1 AIGPLPTGVVEGR
14 GQGVHRE
21 DRLSH
26 PGRTDAVNPVLV
38 NRYQV
43 DIVKPSLNL
52 IYIVSYIALRY
63 MKQIRRYWLKSM
75 YFVSFHSTQRHFLE
89 LL

>member
-1 AIGPLPTGVVEGR
+1 PTGVVEGR

-38 NRYQV
+38 NRYLYV
-43 DIVKPSLNL
+43 SGIKKNSSLF
-52 IYIVSYIALRY
+52 IA
-63 MKQIRRYWLKSM
+63 M
-75 YFVSFHSTQRHFLE
+75 LE
-89 LL
+89 KRKYSPEQY

>member
-1 AIGPLPTGVVEGR
+1 VVEGR

-38 NRYQV
+38 NRYDTMV
-43 DIVKPSLNL
+43 EEVKTAFGDAHAINILQHKN
-52 IYIVSYIALRY
+52 
-63 MKQIRRYWLKSM
+63 
-75 YFVSFHSTQRHFLE
+75 FLAARKFADMFDRGE
-89 LL
+89 L

>member
-1 AIGPLPTGVVEGR
+1 RQAIGPLPTGVVEGR

-38 NRYQV
+38 NRYRSLATRLATTFCV
-43 DIVKPSLNL
+43 MKKNALFNVKYCS
-52 IYIVSYIALRY
+52 
-63 MKQIRRYWLKSM
+63 
-75 YFVSFHSTQRHFLE
+75 
-89 LL
+89 

>member
-1 AIGPLPTGVVEGR
+1 QAIGPLPTGVVEGR

-38 NRYQV
+38 NRYAERACNQAILAAMGSN
-43 DIVKPSLNL
+43 DETLL
-52 IYIVSYIALRY
+52 A
-63 MKQIRRYWLKSM
+63 
-75 YFVSFHSTQRHFLE
+75 QRDKACAAVR
-89 LL
+89 

>member
-1 AIGPLPTGVVEGR
+1 RQAIGPLPTGVVEGR

-38 NRYQV
+38 NRYQLM
-43 DIVKPSLNL
+43 SL
-52 IYIVSYIALRY
+52 
-63 MKQIRRYWLKSM
+63 
-75 YFVSFHSTQRHFLE
+75 SFLNCDGDCIEINKISITFMVLF
-89 LL
+89 

>member
-1 AIGPLPTGVVEGR
+1 PLPTGVVEGR

-38 NRYQV
+38 NRYSNGF
-43 DIVKPSLNL
+43 IVEGQRKEHVLTPSGWSDVVLL
-52 IYIVSYIALRY
+52 GKIKTQ
-63 MKQIRRYWLKSM
+63 KQ
-75 YFVSFHSTQRHFLE
+75 
-89 LL
+89 

>member
-1 AIGPLPTGVVEGR
+1 QAIGPLPTGVVEGR

-38 NRYQV
+38 NRYV
-43 DIVKPSLNL
+43 SAARHPDSEPICEKPTVISAEYAVAERIRVL
-52 IYIVSYIALRY
+52 IMLASFTFLYI
-63 MKQIRRYWLKSM
+63 
-75 YFVSFHSTQRHFLE
+75 
-89 LL
+89 

>member
-1 AIGPLPTGVVEGR
+1 VEGR

-38 NRYQV
+38 NRYHVSHFYIWRIISQSQHQLHCFWHQDDYRNSIIQKDV
-43 DIVKPSLNL
+43 SDIAFGS
-52 IYIVSYIALRY
+52 A
-63 MKQIRRYWLKSM
+63 
-75 YFVSFHSTQRHFLE
+75 E
-89 LL
+89 